1 MATIERVCPN
11 CGTSNSSQRARCS
24 KCGTTLT
31 NLPARGQSQVPARGQ
46 KAEIAGLALSAGAL
60 IARAGFRLFVRQV
73 LPRMR
78 GRNQKPSAMTID
90 QEPRRNDVERP
101 QSGWPEKDDSPDYVI
116 RGWRA
121 WSVRRNEDES
131 SGSESFEW
139 RVSRRRDGG
148 AEDD

>member
-24 KCGTTLT
+24 KCGTPLT
-31 NLPARGQSQVPARGQ
+31 NLPVRGQSQVPARSQ
-46 KAEIAGLALSAGAL
+46 KVELAGLALSAGAL
-60 IARAGFRLFVRQV
+60 IARAGFRLFVKQV

-78 GRNQKPSAMTID
+78 QRRRASTMTVD
-90 QEPRRNDVERP
+90 QEPRRADVERQ

-121 WSVRRNEDES
+121 WSVRRNDDES